1 VGEDRGEGIRPHGFP
16 LPNPL
21 PQGEGTDPVPW
32 DRVLHGAARFF
43 SLSLWE
49 RVGER
54 ASANAKL

>member
-1 VGEDRGEGIRPHGFP
+1 MHPLPMGEDRGEGIRPHGFP

-43 SLSLWE
+43 SLSLW
-49 RVGER
+49 VYSPGT
-54 ASANAKL
+54 S